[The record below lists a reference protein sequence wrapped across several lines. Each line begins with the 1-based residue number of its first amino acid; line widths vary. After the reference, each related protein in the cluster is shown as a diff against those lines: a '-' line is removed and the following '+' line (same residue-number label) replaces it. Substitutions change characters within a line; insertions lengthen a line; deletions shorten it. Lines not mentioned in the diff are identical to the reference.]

1 MRRLLF
7 AVIALG
13 ILTAPSFGQGRLK
26 DDDPLMILDREKKQ
40 QSEQVDR
47 QYKRTL
53 EQTRKDSA
61 AAAAAN
67 DPWANMRAPND
78 GKR

>member
-1 MRRLLF
+1 MRKLLF
-7 AVIALG
+7 AAVALG
-13 ILTAPSFGQGRLK
+13 ILTPPSFAQKR
-26 DDDPLMILDREKKQ
+26 DDDPLVILDREKKAQ
-40 QSEQVDR
+40 ADQVDR

-67 DPWANMRAPND
+67 DPWANMRAPTD